1 MKSQTINEIE
11 NIIGYAFKNKVLLE
25 RAFIHSSY
33 AHEKNVESYDRL
45 EFLGDGVLGL
55 VIAEKLYTCGNDE
68 GDMTEKRSR
77 IVSTVPLEELSENLG
92 LNKYILFGAGERKQ
106 THTRRKVL
114 ADVVEAIIGGI
125 YLDGGYEKA
134 KDFIYKHLNDRI
146 KEVLFGDVN
155 ENPKGALQE
164 YCQARKLGNIEYR
177 VLSKSGTHH
186 EPYFVVGAFLNDKE
200 MSRGEGSRIKEA
212 EKISA
217 TKALKKIIQTQK

>member
-68 GDMTEKRSR
+68 GDM
-77 IVSTVPLEELSENLG
+77 LEELSENLG